1 MTNDTTEIVQRE
13 NPILHQNAK
22 PVPTEDIK
30 SGKIKK
36 IISNMK
42 TALNGQKDGVAIA
55 APQIGVDL
63 QIFVVAK
70 KVFQLLDEKNSEG
83 NDITR
88 NDLVFINPKIIKL
101 SKTKKLMEEG
111 CLSVRYAYGKV
122 YRSERATIEA
132 YDEEGNKF
140 SRGAGG
146 ILAQIFQHETD
157 HLNGI
162 LFIEKAE
169 QLEEISEEEYNR
181 INKEDNE

>member
-1 MTNDTTEIVQRE
+1 
-13 NPILHQNAK
+13 
-22 PVPTEDIK
+22 
-30 SGKIKK
+30 
-36 IISNMK
+36 
-42 TALNGQKDGVAIA
+42 
-55 APQIGVDL
+55 
-63 QIFVVAK
+63 
-70 KVFQLLDEKNSEG
+70 
-83 NDITR
+83 
-88 NDLVFINPKIIKL
+88 
-101 SKTKKLMEEG
+101 MEEG